1 MHSGDQSRAGGCDRN
16 QLHLASSL
24 HWCHTVKTNME
35 IRNKYKHIA
44 SRCFFT
50 SSKQVG
56 FFATELKK
64 NKTKKTQ
71 KQTTMVAVKVM
82 ICCTSLQVRHGR
94 TCSMRATIPAA
105 RGAAADVPVWPSVQ
119 PVPRCMDQSDVT
131 CRDTQTSRLM

>member
-1 MHSGDQSRAGGCDRN
+1 MHLGDQSRVGGCDGN

-24 HWCHTVKTNME
+24 HSCHTVKTNTE

-44 SRCFFT
+44 SRCFFN
-50 SSKQVG
+50 SSKQVLLQLN
-56 FFATELKK
+56 LKK
-64 NKTKKTQ
+64 IH

-82 ICCTSLQVRHGR
+82 MCCTSLQVRHGR

-119 PVPRCMDQSDVT
+119 PFPRCIDQSDVT
-131 CRDTQTSRLM
+131 CRDTQTFRLMYST